1 MIKVFL
7 DGNELD
13 FTEDTS
19 IALTVSI
26 TNVTDVGS
34 TKGAYTRTIKIPA
47 TQNNRM
53 RFGFADEVLSAD
65 AFNNAEHTARI
76 EQDGVELIEGK
87 AYLDNM
93 ELADTEGYFGM
104 QIVGND
110 FGWIGNVRNKKLN
123 ELSDE
128 KDFGQFARYSLLTAS
143 QRKNAFFALTDSG
156 CWWKDAD
163 STTRTD
169 GATQMRRTWAVQAD
183 LVPFVSIDAVLRKI
197 FADYTVKYDGIG
209 VEWIMRRLFMTG
221 AYANQDS
228 AGVLQDDNE
237 FTLTSDKMDNQD
249 EDGNIK
255 ITISQSQ
262 GDEAQELPVITTI
275 DEDEH
280 SRITFTGDAE
290 SRNLLAHFTPTKEC
304 NVVFKV
310 KGAYQTTLGWGLEG
324 TVLGDNSI
332 AVATLATPVFANTV
346 FFNGE
351 KLVQYDITDSKEWEA
366 RYALNG
372 NEDGDDELQQD
383 GVEFTGDDVIRNWQ
397 TICPPDKMCLVYAEM
412 SNPENFSEAGYMI
425 MYDGAET
432 YGHAFIPTT
441 KAIEKRTFFVAAQ
454 IYRYHIPN
462 STRYLSIL
470 PCFKGNDGELYVQ
483 RYCSL
488 IKHSDFVSVTA
499 NNRGT
504 IYFRKMLQNGND
516 WKAGAVTKDLGTA
529 QVLAV
534 SDNQRLTFG
543 QSIIPTSTY
552 HLTTDEPTPLWLGVG
567 CTNAYDMGTSVKN
580 FNGEAGAE
588 SLTVYGTSQCSVS
601 PKFGTIPPVFGTK
614 ISLNDVTGD
623 TEVSQFL
630 KSVFQLFNVRVLTDP
645 QRKTVH
651 LISGNSFYT
660 DDVVDWTARVDTSKA
675 ITIETLCEDVGKK
688 YTLAYQ
694 SSSPAV
700 EEYNDRHDNTYGE
713 YSYDL
718 PTKANDDTT
727 ENTNPVFNPALFTN
741 AKEIFEAQQNDAPLL
756 NLHARDTK
764 SGVEDIDYEYH
775 RTLVK
780 VMGDYHF
787 GYTTVTI
794 NTRGVIADYKQPRLS
809 FTEDGD
815 DITLTFHDTMGTT
828 TEQIR
833 GLRAYYDTYAQMYRT
848 GKRITCYCAIE
859 PQEIDAIRKYG
870 THPTLNFRSRYKIRI
885 NNEDILCRLES
896 IDNYEP
902 QNASHKCKFI
912 YFIEK

>member
-13 FTEDTS
+13 FAEDTS

-26 TNVTDVGS
+26 TNVTEVGS
-34 TKGAYTRTIKIPA
+34 TKGAYTRTIKMPA

-65 AFNNAEHTARI
+65 AFNNANHTARI

-87 AYLDNM
+87 AYLDNV
-93 ELADTEGYFGM
+93 ELADTEGYFSM

-110 FGWIGNVRNKKLN
+110 FGWIENVRNKKLN
-123 ELSDE
+123 ELSDD
-128 KDFGQFARYSLLTAS
+128 KDFGQFARYSLLTPA
-143 QRKNAFFALTDSG
+143 QRKCAFFALTDSG
-156 CWWKDAD
+156 CWWQEAD
-163 STTRTD
+163 SATRTD
-169 GATQMRRTWAVQAD
+169 GATQMRRNWAVQAD
-183 LVPFVSIDAVLRKI
+183 LVPFVNIDAVLRKV
-197 FADYTVKYDGIG
+197 FTGYTVTYGIG
-209 VEWIMRRLFMTG
+209 LQWTMERLFMTG
-221 AYANQDS
+221 AYANQDKT
-228 AGVLQDDNE
+228 GVLQDDND

-249 EDGNIK
+249 DDGNVK
-255 ITISQSQ
+255 ITISHSE
-262 GDEAQELPVITTI
+262 GDEARELPVLTTI

-280 SRITFTGDAE
+280 SRITFTGSAE
-290 SRNLLAHFTPTKEC
+290 SRNLLAHFTPTREC
-304 NVVFKV
+304 NIVFNV
-310 KGAYQTTLGWGLEG
+310 KGKYQTTLGWGLEG
-324 TVLGDNSI
+324 AVLGDKSI
-332 AVATLATPVFANTV
+332 AIATLATPVFANTE

-351 KLVQYDITDSKEWEA
+351 KFVQYDITDSAEWEA

-372 NEDGDDELQQD
+372 TEGDDEFQQE

-397 TICPPDKMCLVYAEM
+397 TICPPDKMCVVCADI

-425 MYDGAET
+425 MYDGTET

-441 KAIEKRTFFVAAQ
+441 KTIEKRTFFIASQ
-454 IYRYHIPN
+454 IYHYHIPN
-462 STRYLSIL
+462 SGRYLSIV
-470 PCFKGNDGELYVQ
+470 PCLKGTDGELYVQ
-483 RYCSL
+483 RYCRL
-488 IKHSDFVSVTA
+488 YKVDKYVAGLFVSSW
-499 NNRGT
+499 GT
-504 IYFRKMLQNGND
+504 IYFRKMSKIGD
-516 WKAGAVTKDLGTA
+516 EWKSGAVTKDLGTA
-529 QVLAV
+529 QVWAV

-543 QSIIPTSTY
+543 QSVIPTTTY

-601 PKFGTIPPVFGTK
+601 PKFGVIPPVFGAK
-614 ISLNDVTGD
+614 LSLNDIAGD
-623 TEVSQFL
+623 IDVSQFL

-651 LISGNSFYT
+651 LIGGNRFYT
-660 DDVVDWTARVDTSKA
+660 DDVVDWTNRVDTSKT
-675 ITIETLCEDVGKK
+675 INIETLCEDIGKK

-700 EEYNDRHDNTYGE
+700 EEYNDRHAKPYGE

-727 ENTNPVFNPALFTN
+727 ENTNPVFNPALFTD

-764 SGVEDIDYEYH
+764 IGVEDVEFEYPH
-775 RTLVK
+775 TLVK
-780 VMGDYHF
+780 VMGDYRV
-787 GYTTVTI
+787 GYSTDTI
-794 NTRGVIADYKQPRLS
+794 NTRGVIADYQQPRLS
-809 FTEDGD
+809 FEEGGD
-815 DITLTFHDTMGTT
+815 SYTLTFNDVVGDE

-833 GLRAYYDTYAQMYRT
+833 GLRLYYDTYAQMYRT
-848 GKRITCYCAIE
+848 GKRITCYCAVE

-902 QNASHKCKFI
+902 KNASHKCKFI